1 MILVIRIAGQV
12 ELSHAPKE
20 TLHRLRLRRKYSA
33 VLLQPTPE
41 NLKLLKKIRNQISY
55 GPITKETIL
64 ELIKKRAQPIKKETK
79 IDAEEIVSQLDK
91 KSLKDLGLKPF
102 FRLHPPRGG
111 IDAKKH
117 CGTTKKAV
125 LGENKKID
133 DLVRR
138 ML

>member
-1 MILVIRIAGQV
+1 MILVIRISGQV
-12 ELSHAPKE
+12 EISHAPKE

-41 NLKLLKKIRNQISY
+41 NLKLLKRIRNHITY
-55 GPITKETIL
+55 GPINQETIL
-64 ELIKKRAQPIKKETK
+64 ELIKKRAQPLKKETK
-79 IDAEEIVSQLDK
+79 IDAEEILSKLDK
-91 KSLKDLGLKPF
+91 KTLKELGVKPF

-117 CGTTKKAV
+117 FGTTKKAV

-133 DLVRR
+133 ELVRR